1 MFDAAQNDVSI
12 LVRPDAGA
20 GPDVTLAD
28 AGASVDFVGEP
39 HVRPADGAAMDTA
52 GDAPFAQTSAVADA
66 HTGAQDDTR
75 TDPAGETAPPTA
87 QDDARTGA
95 RIGLAGN
102 TDPQGNEDLIAES
115 LLAARFA
122 LAGRG
127 LDTLF
132 YIEIGLNPQARTSST
147 GLFYRRHAASGVLVA
162 DDADQIDDLR
172 RSRPRDIVLPLAAG
186 VGASRLPIN
195 DLFDRLADQ
204 KVDFLSVNLDGAE
217 PAALEALDFALHRP
231 LVIQCRLN
239 AEADPNGVPGIVR
252 ALQENGYT
260 LAARTKTVLLFADS
274 ADADAALSRPA
285 VDSFDVFDTLI
296 ARRCVDPHLVF
307 ATLEASNGIDG
318 FAGLRRA
325 AEQAVTGPAMTL
337 DTIYTELGRRLGLD
351 TDAAAALMQ
360 AEIDAELAEVIPIA
374 ENLGRVK
381 DGDLLLSDMYLP
393 PDAIRALL
401 DKAGLDRRVGLVV
414 SANGKQSGHIWK
426 RVRSGFNIGRHLGDN
441 PVSDVEMPRRFSIA
455 SEHTRLAEPTQVE
468 RWCFNNQLRGLGEL
482 IRAARLRIATQ
493 DPLARR
499 LLWVQTQYNFPTLL
513 LASMALHRHVV
524 ATGASRLLFSARDC
538 YLWHGLYRALFPDV
552 VRTEYFYTSRRTR
565 VDPSPAYRAYCRS
578 RLGPGSLLVDVCG
591 SGWSSAR
598 LMETLGLHGQALYFL
613 HRIAPIALY
622 EQRHPTPDICRVDA
636 LLGPDHTGLKNNRLE
651 MCNYAPHGTVT
662 GMQMAAGV
670 AVPVFDMEDRSVT
683 QLALVEQQASCFRGM
698 VADTRATLPGDSVW
712 FDTADIAKVVV
723 ALYELLCLEDCLPAA
738 FAMSHHREDLQ
749 ALGAMRFPEP

>member
-1 MFDAAQNDVSI
+1 MFDAAQNDVPI
-12 LVRPDAGA
+12 LVRPNAAAEPDA
-20 GPDVTLAD
+20 TLVD
-28 AGASVDFVGEP
+28 AGASIDIAFDAPVD
-39 HVRPADGAAMDTA
+39 PADG
-52 GDAPFAQTSAVADA
+52 
-66 HTGAQDDTR
+66 
-75 TDPAGETAPPTA
+75 A
-87 QDDARTGA
+87 QDDARTGQV
-95 RIGLAGN
+95 GE
-102 TDPQGNEDLIAES
+102 TDPPGHEDLIAES

-122 LAGRG
+122 LVGRG

-132 YIEIGLNPQARTSST
+132 YIEIGLGHRARTSST
-147 GLFYRRHAASGVLVA
+147 DLFYRKHGASGVLVA
-162 DDADQIDDLR
+162 GDADQIDDLR
-172 RSRPRDIVLPLAAG
+172 RARPRDIVLPMAAG
-186 VGASRLPIN
+186 AGAARLPIN
-195 DLFDRLADQ
+195 DLFDRLADR

-217 PAALEALDFALHRP
+217 PAVLEALDFALHRP

-239 AEADPNGVPGIVR
+239 GEADPNGAPRIVR

-260 LAARTKTVLLFADS
+260 LAARTETALMFADS
-274 ADADAALSRPA
+274 ADADAGLSRPT

-307 ATLEASNGIDG
+307 ATLEATNGIDG
-318 FAGLRRA
+318 FAGLRLE
-325 AEQAVTGPAMTL
+325 AEQAVTGPGMTF

-351 TDAAAALMQ
+351 TDATASLQQ
-360 AEIDAELAEVIPIA
+360 AEIDAELAQVIPIA

-393 PDAIRALL
+393 TGAIRALL
-401 DKAGLDRRVGLVV
+401 EKAGLDRRVGLVV
-414 SANGKQSGHIWK
+414 SADGKQSGQIWE
-426 RVRSGFNIGRHLGDN
+426 RVRAGFSIGRHLGDN
-441 PVSDVEMPRRFSIA
+441 PLSDVEMPRRFNIA
-455 SEHTRLAEPTQVE
+455 SEHTRLAEPTQIE

-482 IRAARLRIATQ
+482 IRAARLRIATP

-499 LLWVQTQYNFPTLL
+499 LLWVQMQYNFPILL
-513 LASMALHRHVV
+513 LASMALHRHVTAAG
-524 ATGASRLLFSARDC
+524 ATRLLFSARDC
-538 YLWHGLYRALFPDV
+538 HLWHGLYRALFPDA

-578 RLGPGSLLVDVCG
+578 RLGPESLLVDVCG

-598 LMETLGLHGQALYFL
+598 LMETLGLHGRALYFL

-622 EQRHPTPDICRVDA
+622 EQCHPTPDICSVDA
-636 LLGPDHTGLKNNRLE
+636 LLGPDQTGLKNNRLE
-651 MCNYAPHGTVT
+651 MCNYAPHGTVV

-683 QLALVEQQASCFRGM
+683 QLTLVEQQTGCFRAM
-698 VADTRATLPGDSVW
+698 VADARATLPGDSVW